1 MANRGELTPF
11 IKARMEAFLGRE
23 TTVAELRLLPY
34 IGFVM
39 VNDRAIDPKKVN
51 REERDIL
58 ALWRAAGYIEGG
70 MSGLALTRE
79 FYDFVQDILF
89 FGYVAYDCTG
99 EADFNG

>member
-1 MANRGELTPF
+1 MAKRGELTPF

-23 TTVAELRLLPY
+23 TTVAELHLLPY

-39 VNDRAIDPKKVN
+39 VNDRAIKPEKIN

-70 MSGLALTRE
+70 MSGLSLTRE
-79 FYDFVQDILF
+79 FYDFIQDILF

-99 EADFNG
+99 EIEFNG